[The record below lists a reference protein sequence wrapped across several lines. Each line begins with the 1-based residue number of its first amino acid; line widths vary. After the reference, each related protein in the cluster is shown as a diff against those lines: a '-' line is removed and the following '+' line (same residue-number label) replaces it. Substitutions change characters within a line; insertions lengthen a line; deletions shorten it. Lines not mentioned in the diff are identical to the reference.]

1 MTAVDVQVLSGG
13 RFISIVGM
21 FADGPGGQ
29 QMVRDLLASLS
40 VG

>member
-1 MTAVDVQVLSGG
+1 MTAVDVQVLAGS

-21 FADGPGGQ
+21 FAAGPEGE
-29 QMVRDLLASLS
+29 QMVRSLLASLS